1 MLRNHHRAALTLQTG
16 DLVVEPGDGVLVQI
30 GRGLVQHKN
39 LRAHGIDRAE
49 GQQLLLPAGQGE
61 DAPLLQFLKVQGIHR
76 IRHPLSDLLRRPALV
91 FQAEG
96 QFTVRVQIEEL
107 GFGVLEYGADFP
119 GQLIHGRRSRVKPVH
134 LHPPFQAASGGKSRD
149 QAVDQLRHRGLTAA
163 RGPAQQDTL
172 PGRDGGADLGER
184 LLRLP
189 IAERNMV
196 NRNHVRSP
204 LIVPH
209 MRAPAR

>member
-1 MLRNHHRAALTLQTG
+1 M
-16 DLVVEPGDGVLVQI
+16 
-30 GRGLVQHKN
+30 
-39 LRAHGIDRAE
+39 
-49 GQQLLLPAGQGE
+49 
-61 DAPLLQFLKVQGIHR
+61 QGIHR

-134 LHPPFQAASGGKSRD
+134 LHPPFQAASGVKAGIRPLISFVTVVLPQPEAPHSRTHSPG
-149 QAVDQLRHRGLTAA
+149 AMAALTW
-163 RGPAQQDTL
+163 
-172 PGRDGGADLGER
+172 ESVS
-184 LLRLP
+184 LRLP